1 MIAKM
6 INYAIQD
13 SQRYMQLTKEHLLMY
28 LAAFIICIL
37 IAVPLGYICAKHEKY
52 QFRWWQLPI

>member
-13 SQRYMQLTKEHLLMY
+13 SQRYMQLTKEHLLID

-37 IAVPLGYICAKHEKY
+37 IAVPLGYICAK
-52 QFRWWQLPI
+52 Q